1 MQTRFHS
8 MNQTVICKSVE
19 GQISEQNFFGRL
31 LISVW
36 RRAKKN
42 IFSVSAH
49 FQPVCWH
56 THTHTYR
63 PSNRKWAQIRKAFAT
78 QLTPI
83 SKTKMSFKRVG
94 GVNSEADHY
103 LLFFIVVCPQAGDF
117 DMMKMMS
124 LRNYTLITA
133 PSIWMFCQNQCDYGD
148 ENAVRLQQ
156 KEWICE
162 GYISLISHTAMK
174 QPPSQKVNRKFTVL

>member
-56 THTHTYR
+56 THTHTGLQTVSGHKLEKHSPPNWHQYLKQKR
-63 PSNRKWAQIRKAFAT
+63 LLNVWVEWIVKQIITCF
-78 QLTPI
+78 
-83 SKTKMSFKRVG
+83 
-94 GVNSEADHY
+94 
-103 LLFFIVVCPQAGDF
+103 FFIVVCPQAGDF

>member
-1 MQTRFHS
+1 M
-8 MNQTVICKSVE
+8 
-19 GQISEQNFFGRL
+19 
-31 LISVW
+31 W

-49 FQPVCWH
+49 FQPACWH
-56 THTHTYR
+56 THTHTGLQTV
-63 PSNRKWAQIRKAFAT
+63 SGHKLKKAFAT
-78 QLTPI
+78 QFTPI
-83 SKTKMSFKRVG
+83 SKTKTSFKCVG

-103 LLFFIVVCPQAGDF
+103 LLFFFFIVVCPQAGDF

-124 LRNYTLITA
+124 LRNYTLTTA
-133 PSIWMFCQNQCDYGD
+133 PRIWMFCQNQYDYDD
-148 ENAVRLQQ
+148 ENAVRLQR

-174 QPPSQKVNRKFTVL
+174 QPPSQKVNRKFIML